1 MNNQPLVTIRILTYN
16 SSEYVLDALNSA
28 LAQTYQNTEIIISD
42 DCSTDNTV
50 EVCRQWVE
58 KHKNCGK
65 RIVLLESDKNTGVS
79 GNCNRTLKA
88 ARGKWLKGLAGDDM
102 LAPTAIEDYID
113 YVTTHPNVRHMIAKS
128 VHFTGQ
134 FRESDLQN
142 PTEVSPYLYREEATA
157 KFQYKVICRCF
168 FGYGP
173 TYFIHTDTL
182 RSVGGYD
189 ERFPMQE
196 DYPLFIK
203 MIGVGHKMVFMDK
216 VTVYYR
222 EGNDSVSHAKDMGAI
237 FSKNRVRI
245 VSEYKFKYR
254 EESLS
259 GLWKWF
265 HYYSLWLDSAII
277 KAGNTY
283 HLPKC
288 RFLFFIHKTTDPFLW
303 YTRYIERQQ
312 KRYLKKC
319 RFNEY
324 A

>member
-1 MNNQPLVTIRILTYN
+1 MEGHPLVSIIVVTYN
-16 SSEYVLDALNSA
+16 SSLWVRDTLDSVS
-28 LAQTYQNTEIIISD
+28 AQTYPNYELIVTD

-50 EVCRQWVE
+50 EVCRHWIE
-58 KHKNCGK
+58 KHKDSNK
-65 RIVLLESDKNTGVS
+65 KIMLVEAVKNTGVA
-79 GNCNRTLKA
+79 GNCNRGLA
-88 ARGKWLKGLAGDDM
+88 EAHGEWLKFIAGDDM

-142 PTEVSPYLYREEATA
+142 PTEVSPYLYREEATV
-157 KFQYKVICRCF
+157 KFQYKVIRRMF
-168 FGYGP
+168 FGSGP
-173 TYFIHTDTL
+173 TYFINTQL
-182 RSVGGYD
+182 LKNVGGFD

-303 YTRYIERQQ
+303 YTRYIQ
-312 KRYLKKC
+312 KKEKYYR
-319 RFNEY
+319 
-324 A
+324 